1 MKYIVVL
8 TDGMSDEPIEEF
20 GGKTPV
26 MIANTPVMDEIVR
39 KSATGLVHTVPKGF
53 HPGSEI
59 ANMNILGYHPAK
71 YFQGRGVIEAA
82 SLGLDFEPDELV
94 FRCNLVSLEN
104 DILINHS
111 AGHITSSEAA
121 VLIDALNKELSN
133 DRIRFHAGT
142 SYRHVLVIKVGNSD
156 IKCTPPHDHPGKP
169 AAPLLPV
176 ANSPEAEETA
186 QILRSLIVKSQEL
199 LAKHPLNLKRR
210 SQGKGCAD
218 SIWPWSPGF
227 KPSFPPFKERFGIES
242 GAVISAVDLI
252 FGIGKLAGLEM
263 IHVEG
268 ATGLHDTNYE
278 GKATAALEA
287 MKRHSFL
294 FLHIE
299 AMDEAGHEGD
309 FNLKKRVIED
319 FDRRLLKPLYEG
331 LNKMGEDYA
340 MLLLP
345 DHPTPC
351 KLRTHTM
358 SPVPFMI
365 MKKGLEPD
373 KVMEFNEES
382 VKEGAFGEI
391 DGADILDL
399 FFKI

>member
-8 TDGMSDEPIEEF
+8 ADGMADEPIEKF

-26 MIANTPVMDEIVR
+26 MAAFTPVMDELCQ
-39 KSATGLVHTVPKGF
+39 KSATGLVHTVPDGF

-59 ANMNILGYHPAK
+59 ANMNILGYDPAK

-94 FRCNLVSLEN
+94 FRCNLVSLED

-111 AGHITSSEAA
+111 AGHISTEEAA
-121 VLIDALNKELSN
+121 ELIDALNCELGS
-133 DRIRFHAGT
+133 DQVRFHAGT
-142 SYRHVLVIKVGNSD
+142 SYRHVMVIKGGDAHV
-156 IKCTPPHDHPGKP
+156 KCIPPHDHPGKP
-169 AAPLLPV
+169 AAPLFPV
-176 ANSPEAEETA
+176 ATSNEAKETEV
-186 QILRSLIVKSQEL
+186 LLHDLMKRSLAV
-199 LAKHPLNLKRR
+199 LAKHPVNQRR
-210 SQGKGCAD
+210 KAAGKKAAD
-218 SIWPWSPGF
+218 SIWPWSPGY
-227 KPSFPPFKERFGIES
+227 KPNFPSFKERFGIAS

-278 GKATAALEA
+278 GKAEAALEA
-287 MKRHSFL
+287 LQRHPFV
-294 FLHIE
+294 FLHVE

-309 FNLKKRVIED
+309 CELKKRVIED

-331 LNKMGEDYA
+331 LKKMDEEVA
-340 MLLLP
+340 LLLLP

-351 KLRTHTM
+351 NLRTHVLA
-358 SPVPFMI
+358 PVPFMI
-365 MKKGLEPD
+365 MKSTVVADGVQVFD
-373 KVMEFNEES
+373 EES
-382 VKEGAFGEI
+382 VKKGSFGEVEGAK
-391 DGADILDL
+391 ILELL
-399 FFKI
+399 FSK